1 MMNTYEIGGY
11 LVSKI
16 QHYNGRLFNRYLTED
31 GRAVYNA
38 EQGKILSALWEQ
50 NPQTV
55 SMLAP
60 KTGLAKSS
68 LTLMLKKLEQQ
79 GLITLEQDESDKRKR
94 IVVLTTLGKNQQL
107 IGDEVSEKLG
117 RIFYQGFSETEIA
130 AFEAYLKRIETNL
143 VAASRK
149 EEEKPK

>member
-68 LTLMLKKLEQQ
+68 LTLMLKN
-79 GLITLEQDESDKRKR
+79 LI
-94 IVVLTTLGKNQQL
+94 
-107 IGDEVSEKLG
+107 
-117 RIFYQGFSETEIA
+117 
-130 AFEAYLKRIETNL
+130 
-143 VAASRK
+143 
-149 EEEKPK
+149 